1 MICSGFTQKAESRV
15 PLVPNSLLH
24 HLFPTVDIYPH
35 SVERSCL
42 CVDREVEIHEQQ
54 QRKCISYYRPHENPD
69 DLCVCAAEVR
79 QEMLDQKTVV
89 AYHYYF

>member
-1 MICSGFTQKAESRV
+1 MKYKTIESHARTFL
-15 PLVPNSLLH
+15 PLNISAIG
-24 HLFPTVDIYPH
+24 TV
-35 SVERSCL
+35 L